1 MIGMENLLECD
12 GKRFACKIYGT
23 EVTGIITVE
32 DGKVYLCQNVRDGIG
47 CLDKKGYSCSWAVED
62 GSARELSSHGV
73 IDFRL
78 YPLTRSEVDSY
89 KDWQVRERLTEGSII
104 LTVIFRSGELVV
116 CKNEDG
122 NASGPFTCDELYNSG
137 FRLVPEDLEEDT
149 PVEVTLEEIAAW
161 KGIPVDKLKII
172 KA

>member
-1 MIGMENLLECD
+1 MENLLNCD
-12 GKRFACKIYGT
+12 GKRYACKIYGT

-32 DGKVYLCQNVRDGIG
+32 DGKVYLCQNEKSG
-47 CLDKKGYSCSWAVED
+47 CACRNMRGYSCSWAVED
-62 GSARELSSHGV
+62 GSHSVLSSYGV
-73 IDFRL
+73 TDFRL
-78 YPLTRSEVDSY
+78 RPLTQSEVDSY
-89 KDWQVRERLTEGSII
+89 KDWQVGDQMTEGSTI

-137 FRLVPEDLEEDT
+137 FRLVPEELEEDT